1 MVQVAFENPRTSAV
15 NSNETRSES
24 MHDLLAG
31 VFAELHPLH
40 TNESVKA
47 GSTRKWRIVDRCA
60 IDADLAQEVYQ
71 AVQSAQAPGVAVRGA
86 QKGRRMKRGPSRTLE
101 TSLVQQAHADGRFI
115 YNIADSSV
123 SKDAP
128 DLAIPVARTL
138 LQTLL
143 NPKLDR

>member
-1 MVQVAFENPRTSAV
+1 M
-15 NSNETRSES
+15 
-24 MHDLLAG
+24 
-31 VFAELHPLH
+31 
-40 TNESVKA
+40 
-47 GSTRKWRIVDRCA
+47 
-60 IDADLAQEVYQ
+60 
-71 AVQSAQAPGVAVRGA
+71 AQAEA
-86 QKGRRMKRGPSRTLE
+86 LE

-143 NPKLDR
+143 NPKLYR